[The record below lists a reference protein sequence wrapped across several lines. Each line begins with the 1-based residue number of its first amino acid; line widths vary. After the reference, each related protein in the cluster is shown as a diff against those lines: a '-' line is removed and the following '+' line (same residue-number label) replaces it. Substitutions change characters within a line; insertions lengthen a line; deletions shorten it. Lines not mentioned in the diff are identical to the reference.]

1 MKDTV
6 NKNIEEWS
14 KYPFS
19 EQTQKEINILT
30 KDKTKLH
37 DAFYKNLEF
46 GTGGMRGLMG
56 VGTNRINKY
65 TIGKNTQGI
74 SNYLNKNIDGKK
86 SAVIAYDC
94 RHNSVELARTV
105 AEVFSANDINVF
117 LFSHLRPT
125 PELSYAVRK
134 LNCSCG
140 IVLTASHNPPE
151 YNGFKVYWRDGG
163 QIVPPID
170 NLLIKEIEQVNFND
184 INFNFK
190 EELIEV
196 IDTKIDNLFIDVCLK
211 NGLNA
216 DLKNR
221 SSKIIFTALHGTSST
236 IISKLLKRAG
246 YENAKYVES
255 QMAPD
260 ANFSTVES
268 PNPEE
273 VESLDL
279 ALKLAEDENAE
290 IIIGTDPDADR
301 LGVAVR
307 DLNNDLALINGN
319 QLMVL
324 MFDYILKRKKTAIA
338 LNKNY
343 FIASTIVSTPMI
355 KNIAKYYNVDYKL
368 SLTGFKWIAKMIE
381 DFPDQ
386 KFIVGGEESY
396 GLMIGDDVR
405 DKDAL
410 TASLAAFEMMSYYK
424 ENNSSVFNELVKLYV
439 LHGFYKEKLIS
450 IVKHGQRGQEE
461 IKSLINSYRKNP
473 LKFISESRVKYFCD
487 YSTSIK
493 RNLIDKTNEKILLPK
508 SNVIEF
514 ESIDGFKIILRPS
527 GTEPKIKMYISVNAD
542 LDNINEFESV
552 NRTLEDKIK
561 EIVESIDLWKLT
573 ILTEFLDMHGFI
585 KSILYWI

>member
-1 MKDTV
+1 MKDIV

-14 KYPFS
+14 KYPFC
-19 EQTQKEINILT
+19 EQTQKEINILA
-30 KDKTKLH
+30 KDKSKLH

-74 SNYLNKNIDGKK
+74 SNYLNKNINGKK

-105 AEVFSANDINVF
+105 AEVFSANDIKVF

-151 YNGFKVYWRDGG
+151 YNGFKVYWQDGG

-170 NLLIKEIEQVNFND
+170 NLLINEIEQVNFND

-190 EELIEV
+190 QELIEI

-211 NGLNA
+211 NGLNS

-290 IIIGTDPDADR
+290 MIIGTDPDADR

-307 DLNNDLALINGN
+307 DLNNNLALINGN

-386 KFIVGGEESY
+386 KFVVGGEESY

-424 ENNSSVFNELVKLYV
+424 ENNTSVFNELVKLYV

-450 IVKHGQRGQEE
+450 IVKHGQKGQEE
-461 IKSLINSYRKNP
+461 IKSLIDSYRKNP

-493 RNLIDKTNEKILLPK
+493 RNLIDKTNEKISLPK

-552 NRTLEDKIK
+552 NSTLENKIK
-561 EIVESIDLWKLT
+561 EIVESIDL
-573 ILTEFLDMHGFI
+573 
-585 KSILYWI
+585 

>member
-1 MKDTV
+1 MKDIV

-14 KYPFS
+14 KYPFC
-19 EQTQKEINILT
+19 EQTQKEINILA
-30 KDKTKLH
+30 KDKSKLH

-74 SNYLNKNIDGKK
+74 SNYLNKNINGKK

-105 AEVFSANDINVF
+105 AEVFSANDIKVF

-151 YNGFKVYWRDGG
+151 YNGFKVYWQDGG

-170 NLLIKEIEQVNFND
+170 NLLINEIEQVNFND

-190 EELIEV
+190 EELIEI

-211 NGLNA
+211 NGLNS

-290 IIIGTDPDADR
+290 MIIGTDPDADR

-307 DLNNDLALINGN
+307 DLNNNLALINGN

-386 KFIVGGEESY
+386 KFVVGGEESY

-450 IVKHGQRGQEE
+450 IVKHGQKGQEE
-461 IKSLINSYRKNP
+461 IKSLIDSYRKNP

-552 NRTLEDKIK
+552 NSTLENKIK
-561 EIVESIDLWKLT
+561 EIVESIDL
-573 ILTEFLDMHGFI
+573 
-585 KSILYWI
+585 

>member
-1 MKDTV
+1 MKDIV

-14 KYPFS
+14 KYPFC
-19 EQTQKEINILT
+19 EQTQKEIKILA
-30 KDKTKLH
+30 KDKSKLH

-74 SNYLNKNIDGKK
+74 SNYLNKNINGKK

-105 AEVFSANDINVF
+105 AEVFSANDIKVF

-151 YNGFKVYWRDGG
+151 YNGFKVYWQDGG

-170 NLLIKEIEQVNFND
+170 NLLINEIEQVNFND

-190 EELIEV
+190 EELIEI

-211 NGLNA
+211 NGLNS

-290 IIIGTDPDADR
+290 MIIGTDPDADR

-307 DLNNDLALINGN
+307 DLNNNLALINGN

-386 KFIVGGEESY
+386 KFVVGGEESY

-450 IVKHGQRGQEE
+450 IVKHGQKGQEE
-461 IKSLINSYRKNP
+461 IKSLIDSYRKNP

-514 ESIDGFKIILRPS
+514 ESIDGCKIILRPS

-542 LDNINEFESV
+542 LDNMNEFESV
-552 NRTLEDKIK
+552 NNTLENKIK
-561 EIVESIDLWKLT
+561 EIVESIDL
-573 ILTEFLDMHGFI
+573 
-585 KSILYWI
+585 

>member
-1 MKDTV
+1 MKDIV

-14 KYPFS
+14 KYPFC
-19 EQTQKEINILT
+19 EQTQKEINILA

-74 SNYLNKNIDGKK
+74 SNYLNKNINGKK

-105 AEVFSANDINVF
+105 AEVFSANDIKVF

-151 YNGFKVYWRDGG
+151 YNGFKVYWQDGG

-170 NLLIKEIEQVNFND
+170 NLLINEIEQVNFND

-190 EELIEV
+190 EELIEI

-211 NGLNA
+211 NGLNS

-290 IIIGTDPDADR
+290 MIIGTDPDADR

-307 DLNNDLALINGN
+307 DLNNNLALINGN

-386 KFIVGGEESY
+386 KFVVGGEESY

-450 IVKHGQRGQEE
+450 IVKHGQKGQEE

-493 RNLIDKTNEKILLPK
+493 RNLIDKTNEKISLPK

-514 ESIDGFKIILRPS
+514 ESIDGYKIILRPS

-552 NRTLEDKIK
+552 NSTLENKIK
-561 EIVESIDLWKLT
+561 EIVESIDL
-573 ILTEFLDMHGFI
+573 
-585 KSILYWI
+585 

>member
-1 MKDTV
+1 MKDIV

-14 KYPFS
+14 KYPFC
-19 EQTQKEINILT
+19 EQTQKEINILA
-30 KDKTKLH
+30 KDKSKLH

-74 SNYLNKNIDGKK
+74 SNYLNKNINGKK

-105 AEVFSANDINVF
+105 AEVFSANDIKVF

-151 YNGFKVYWRDGG
+151 YNGFKVYWQDGG

-170 NLLIKEIEQVNFND
+170 NLLINEIEQVNFND

-190 EELIEV
+190 EELIEI
-196 IDTKIDNLFIDVCLK
+196 IDAKIDNLFIDVCLK
-211 NGLNA
+211 NGLNS

-290 IIIGTDPDADR
+290 MIIGTDPDADR

-307 DLNNDLALINGN
+307 DLNNNLALINGN

-386 KFIVGGEESY
+386 KFVVGGEESY

-450 IVKHGQRGQEE
+450 IVKHGQKGQEE
-461 IKSLINSYRKNP
+461 IKSLIDSYRKNP

-493 RNLIDKTNEKILLPK
+493 RNLIDKTNEKISLPK

-514 ESIDGFKIILRPS
+514 ESIDGCKIILRPS

-552 NRTLEDKIK
+552 NSTLENKIK
-561 EIVESIDLWKLT
+561 EIVESIDL
-573 ILTEFLDMHGFI
+573 
-585 KSILYWI
+585 

>member
-1 MKDTV
+1 MKDIV

-14 KYPFS
+14 KYPFC
-19 EQTQKEINILT
+19 EQTQKEINILA
-30 KDKTKLH
+30 KDKSKLH

-74 SNYLNKNIDGKK
+74 SNYLNKNINGKK

-105 AEVFSANDINVF
+105 AEVFSANDIKVF

-151 YNGFKVYWRDGG
+151 YNGFKVYWQDGG

-170 NLLIKEIEQVNFND
+170 NLLINEIEQVNFND

-190 EELIEV
+190 EELIEI

-211 NGLNA
+211 NGLNS

-279 ALKLAEDENAE
+279 ALKLAENENAE
-290 IIIGTDPDADR
+290 MIIGTDPDADR

-307 DLNNDLALINGN
+307 DLNNNLALINGN

-386 KFIVGGEESY
+386 KFVVGGEESY

-450 IVKHGQRGQEE
+450 IVKHGQKGQEE
-461 IKSLINSYRKNP
+461 IKSLIDSYRKNP

-493 RNLIDKTNEKILLPK
+493 RNLIDKTNEKISLPK

-514 ESIDGFKIILRPS
+514 ESIDGCKIILRPS

-552 NRTLEDKIK
+552 NSTLENKIK
-561 EIVESIDLWKLT
+561 EIVESIDL
-573 ILTEFLDMHGFI
+573 
-585 KSILYWI
+585 

>member
-1 MKDTV
+1 MKDIV

-14 KYPFS
+14 KYPFC
-19 EQTQKEINILT
+19 EQTQKEINILE
-30 KDKTKLH
+30 KDKSKLH

-74 SNYLNKNIDGKK
+74 SNYLNKNINVKK

-105 AEVFSANDINVF
+105 AEVFSANDIKVF

-151 YNGFKVYWRDGG
+151 YNGFKVYWQDGG

-170 NLLIKEIEQVNFND
+170 NLLINEIEQVNFND

-190 EELIEV
+190 EELIEI

-211 NGLNA
+211 NGLNS

-290 IIIGTDPDADR
+290 MIIGTDPDADR

-307 DLNNDLALINGN
+307 DLNNNLALINGN

-386 KFIVGGEESY
+386 KFVVGGEESY

-450 IVKHGQRGQEE
+450 IVKYGQEGQEE

-493 RNLIDKTNEKILLPK
+493 RNLIDKTNEKISLPK

-514 ESIDGFKIILRPS
+514 ESIDGCKIILRPS

-552 NRTLEDKIK
+552 NSTLENKIK
-561 EIVESIDLWKLT
+561 EIVESIDL
-573 ILTEFLDMHGFI
+573 
-585 KSILYWI
+585 

>member
-1 MKDTV
+1 MKNTV

-14 KYPFS
+14 KYPFC
-19 EQTQKEINILT
+19 EETQKEINILF

-46 GTGGMRGLMG
+46 GTGGMRGIMG

-105 AEVFSANDINVF
+105 AEVFSANDIKVF

-151 YNGFKVYWRDGG
+151 YNGFKVYWQDGG

-170 NLLIKEIEQVNFND
+170 NLLLNEIEQVNFND

-190 EELIEV
+190 EELIEI

-211 NGLNA
+211 NGLNI

-221 SSKIIFTALHGTSST
+221 SRKIIFTALHGTSST

-246 YENAKYVES
+246 YENVKYVES

-290 IIIGTDPDADR
+290 MIIGTDPDADR

-307 DLNNDLALINGN
+307 DLNNNLTLINGN

-355 KNIAKYYNVDYKL
+355 KNIAKYYNVEYKL

-381 DFPDQ
+381 DFANQ

-410 TASLAAFEMMSYYK
+410 TASLAAYEMMSYYK

-450 IVKHGQRGQEE
+450 IVKNGQKGQEE
-461 IKSLINSYRKNP
+461 IKSLIDSYRKNP
-473 LKFISESRVKYFCD
+473 LKFISESKVKYFCD

-493 RNLIDKTNEKILLPK
+493 RNLIDKTNEKISLPK

-514 ESIDGFKIILRPS
+514 ESIDGYKIILRPS

-552 NRTLEDKIK
+552 NRTLENKIK
-561 EIVESIDLWKLT
+561 EIVESIDL
-573 ILTEFLDMHGFI
+573 
-585 KSILYWI
+585 

>member
-1 MKDTV
+1 MKDIV

-14 KYPFS
+14 KYPFC
-19 EQTQKEINILT
+19 EQTQKEINILA
-30 KDKTKLH
+30 KDKSKLH

-105 AEVFSANDINVF
+105 AEVFSANDIKVF

-151 YNGFKVYWRDGG
+151 YNGFKVYWQDGG

-170 NLLIKEIEQVNFND
+170 NLLINEIEQVNFND

-190 EELIEV
+190 EELIEI

-211 NGLNA
+211 NGLNS

-279 ALKLAEDENAE
+279 ALKLAENENAE
-290 IIIGTDPDADR
+290 MIIGTDPDADR

-307 DLNNDLALINGN
+307 DLNNNLALINGN

-381 DFPDQ
+381 DFPDH
-386 KFIVGGEESY
+386 KFVVGGEESY

-410 TASLAAFEMMSYYK
+410 TASLASFEMMSYYK

-450 IVKHGQRGQEE
+450 IVKHGQKGQEE
-461 IKSLINSYRKNP
+461 IKSLIDGYRKNP

-493 RNLIDKTNEKILLPK
+493 RNLIDKTNEKISLPK

-552 NRTLEDKIK
+552 NSTLENKIK
-561 EIVESIDLWKLT
+561 EIVESIDL
-573 ILTEFLDMHGFI
+573 
-585 KSILYWI
+585 

>member
-14 KYPFS
+14 KYPFC
-19 EQTQKEINILT
+19 EQTQKEINILA

-56 VGTNRINKY
+56 VGTNIINKY

-105 AEVFSANDINVF
+105 AEVFSANDIKVF

-151 YNGFKVYWRDGG
+151 YNGFKVYWQDGG

-170 NLLIKEIEQVNFND
+170 NLLINEIEQVNFND

-190 EELIEV
+190 EELIEI

-211 NGLNA
+211 NGLNS

-290 IIIGTDPDADR
+290 MIIGTDPDADR

-307 DLNNDLALINGN
+307 DLNNNLALINGN

-324 MFDYILKRKKTAIA
+324 MFDYILKRKKTAIT

-386 KFIVGGEESY
+386 KFVVGGEESY

-410 TASLAAFEMMSYYK
+410 TASLAAYEMMSYYK

-450 IVKHGQRGQEE
+450 IVKHGQKGQEE
-461 IKSLINSYRKNP
+461 IKSLIDSYRKNP

-514 ESIDGFKIILRPS
+514 ESIDGCKIILRPS

-552 NRTLEDKIK
+552 NSTLENKIK
-561 EIVESIDLWKLT
+561 EIVESIDL
-573 ILTEFLDMHGFI
+573 
-585 KSILYWI
+585 

>member
-1 MKDTV
+1 MKDIV

-14 KYPFS
+14 KYPFC
-19 EQTQKEINILT
+19 EQTQKEINILA
-30 KDKTKLH
+30 KDKSKLH

-105 AEVFSANDINVF
+105 AEVFSANDIKVF

-151 YNGFKVYWRDGG
+151 YNGFKVYWQDGG

-170 NLLIKEIEQVNFND
+170 NLLINEIEQVNFND

-190 EELIEV
+190 EELIEI

-211 NGLNA
+211 NGLNT

-290 IIIGTDPDADR
+290 MIIGTDPDADR

-307 DLNNDLALINGN
+307 DLNNNLALINGN

-450 IVKHGQRGQEE
+450 IVKYGQKGQEE

-514 ESIDGFKIILRPS
+514 ESIDGCKIILRPS

-552 NRTLEDKIK
+552 NSTLENKIK
-561 EIVESIDLWKLT
+561 EIVESIDL
-573 ILTEFLDMHGFI
+573 
-585 KSILYWI
+585 

>member
-14 KYPFS
+14 KYPFC
-19 EQTQKEINILT
+19 EQTQKEINVLVQN
-30 KDKTKLH
+30 KTKLH

-74 SNYLNKNIDGKK
+74 SNYLNNNIDGKK

-105 AEVFSANDINVF
+105 AEVFSANDIKVF

-151 YNGFKVYWRDGG
+151 YNGFKVYWQDGG

-170 NLLIKEIEQVNFND
+170 NLLINEIEQVNFSD

-190 EELIEV
+190 QELIEI

-211 NGLNA
+211 NGLNT

-260 ANFSTVES
+260 ADFSTVES

-290 IIIGTDPDADR
+290 MIIGTDPDADR

-307 DLNNDLALINGN
+307 DLNNNLALINGN

-396 GLMIGDDVR
+396 GLMIGDDIR

-450 IVKHGQRGQEE
+450 IVKHGQKGQEE
-461 IKSLINSYRKNP
+461 IKSLIDSYRKNP

-487 YSTSIK
+487 YSTSMK
-493 RNLIDKTNEKILLPK
+493 KNLIDKTNEKISLPK

-552 NRTLEDKIK
+552 NSILENKIK
-561 EIVESIDLWKLT
+561 EIVESIDL
-573 ILTEFLDMHGFI
+573 
-585 KSILYWI
+585 

>member
-1 MKDTV
+1 MKDIV

-14 KYPFS
+14 KYPFC
-19 EQTQKEINILT
+19 EQTQKEINILA

-105 AEVFSANDINVF
+105 AEVFSANDIKVF

-151 YNGFKVYWRDGG
+151 YNGFKVYWQDGG

-170 NLLIKEIEQVNFND
+170 NLLINEIEQVNFND
-184 INFNFK
+184 INFNFN
-190 EELIEV
+190 EELIEI

-211 NGLNA
+211 NGLNT
-216 DLKNR
+216 DIKNR

-279 ALKLAEDENAE
+279 DLKLEEDENAE
-290 IIIGTDPDADR
+290 MIIGSDPDADR

-307 DLNNDLALINGN
+307 DLNNNLALINGN

-324 MFDYILKRKKTAIA
+324 MFDYILKRKKTAIT

-396 GLMIGDDVR
+396 GLMIGDDIR

-450 IVKHGQRGQEE
+450 IVKHGQKGQEE
-461 IKSLINSYRKNP
+461 IKSLIDSYRKNP

-487 YSTSIK
+487 YSTSMK
-493 RNLIDKTNEKILLPK
+493 KNLIDKTSEKISLPK

-514 ESIDGFKIILRPS
+514 ESIDGCKIILRPS

-552 NRTLEDKIK
+552 NTTLENKIK
-561 EIVESIDLWKLT
+561 EIVESIDL
-573 ILTEFLDMHGFI
+573 
-585 KSILYWI
+585 

>member
-1 MKDTV
+1 MKDIV

-14 KYPFS
+14 KYPFC
-19 EQTQKEINILT
+19 EQTKKEINILA
-30 KDKTKLH
+30 KDKSKLH

-74 SNYLNKNIDGKK
+74 SNYLNKNINGKK

-105 AEVFSANDINVF
+105 AEVFSANDIKVF

-151 YNGFKVYWRDGG
+151 YNGFKVYWQDGG

-170 NLLIKEIEQVNFND
+170 NLLINEIEQVNFND

-190 EELIEV
+190 EELIEI
-196 IDTKIDNLFIDVCLK
+196 IDTKIDNLFIDVCIK
-211 NGLNA
+211 NGLNS

-290 IIIGTDPDADR
+290 MIIGTDPDADR

-307 DLNNDLALINGN
+307 DLNNNLALINGN

-386 KFIVGGEESY
+386 KFVVGGEESY

-450 IVKHGQRGQEE
+450 IIKHGQKGQEE
-461 IKSLINSYRKNP
+461 IKSLIDSYRKNP

-493 RNLIDKTNEKILLPK
+493 RNLIDKTNEKISLPK

-552 NRTLEDKIK
+552 NSTLENKIK
-561 EIVESIDLWKLT
+561 EIVESIDL
-573 ILTEFLDMHGFI
+573 
-585 KSILYWI
+585 

>member
-1 MKDTV
+1 MKDIV

-14 KYPFS
+14 KYPFC
-19 EQTQKEINILT
+19 EQTQKEINILA
-30 KDKTKLH
+30 KDKSKLH

-74 SNYLNKNIDGKK
+74 SNYLNKNINGKK

-105 AEVFSANDINVF
+105 AEVFSANDIKVF

-151 YNGFKVYWRDGG
+151 YNGFKVYWQDGG

-170 NLLIKEIEQVNFND
+170 NLLINEIEQVNFND

-190 EELIEV
+190 EELIEI

-211 NGLNA
+211 NGLNS

-290 IIIGTDPDADR
+290 MIIGTDPDADR

-307 DLNNDLALINGN
+307 DLNNNLALINGN

-450 IVKHGQRGQEE
+450 IVKHGQKGQEE

-493 RNLIDKTNEKILLPK
+493 RNLIDKTNEKISLPK

-552 NRTLEDKIK
+552 NSTLENKIK
-561 EIVESIDLWKLT
+561 EIVESIDL
-573 ILTEFLDMHGFI
+573 
-585 KSILYWI
+585 

>member
-1 MKDTV
+1 MKDIV

-14 KYPFS
+14 KYPFC
-19 EQTQKEINILT
+19 EQTQKEINILA
-30 KDKTKLH
+30 KDKSKLH

-74 SNYLNKNIDGKK
+74 SNYLNKNINGKK

-105 AEVFSANDINVF
+105 AEVFSANDIKVF

-151 YNGFKVYWRDGG
+151 YNGFKVYWQDGG

-170 NLLIKEIEQVNFND
+170 NLLINEIEQVNFND

-190 EELIEV
+190 EELIEI
-196 IDTKIDNLFIDVCLK
+196 IDAKIDNLFIDVCLK
-211 NGLNA
+211 NGLNS

-279 ALKLAEDENAE
+279 ALKLAENENAE
-290 IIIGTDPDADR
+290 MIIGTDPDADR

-307 DLNNDLALINGN
+307 DLNNNLALINGN

-381 DFPDQ
+381 DFPNQ
-386 KFIVGGEESY
+386 KFVVGGEESY

-450 IVKHGQRGQEE
+450 IVKHGQKGQEE
-461 IKSLINSYRKNP
+461 IKSLIDRYRKNP

-493 RNLIDKTNEKILLPK
+493 RNLIDKTNEKISLPK

-514 ESIDGFKIILRPS
+514 ESIDGCKIILRPS

-552 NRTLEDKIK
+552 NSTLENKIK
-561 EIVESIDLWKLT
+561 EIVESIDL
-573 ILTEFLDMHGFI
+573 
-585 KSILYWI
+585 

>member
-1 MKDTV
+1 MKDIV

-14 KYPFS
+14 KYPFC
-19 EQTQKEINILT
+19 EQTQKEINILA
-30 KDKTKLH
+30 KDKSKLH

-74 SNYLNKNIDGKK
+74 SNYLNKNINGKK

-105 AEVFSANDINVF
+105 AEVFSANDIKVF

-151 YNGFKVYWRDGG
+151 YNGFKVYWQDGG

-170 NLLIKEIEQVNFND
+170 NLLINEIEQVNFND

-190 EELIEV
+190 EELIEI

-290 IIIGTDPDADR
+290 MIIGTDPDADR

-307 DLNNDLALINGN
+307 DLNNNLALINGN

-450 IVKHGQRGQEE
+450 IVKYGQKGQEE
-461 IKSLINSYRKNP
+461 IKSLIDSYRKNP

-493 RNLIDKTNEKILLPK
+493 RNLIDKTNEKISLPK

-552 NRTLEDKIK
+552 NSTLENKIK
-561 EIVESIDLWKLT
+561 EIVESIDL
-573 ILTEFLDMHGFI
+573 
-585 KSILYWI
+585 

>member
-14 KYPFS
+14 KYPFC
-19 EQTQKEINILT
+19 EQTQKEINILA
-30 KDKTKLH
+30 KDKSKLH

-74 SNYLNKNIDGKK
+74 SNYLNKNINGKK

-105 AEVFSANDINVF
+105 AEVFSANDIKVF
-117 LFSHLRPT
+117 LFSNLRPT

-140 IVLTASHNPPE
+140 IVLTASHNPPD
-151 YNGFKVYWRDGG
+151 YNGFKVYWQDGG

-170 NLLIKEIEQVNFND
+170 NLLINEIEQVNFND

-190 EELIEV
+190 EELIEI
-196 IDTKIDNLFIDVCLK
+196 IDTKIDNLFIEICLK
-211 NGLNA
+211 NGLNT

-221 SSKIIFTALHGTSST
+221 SSKIVFTALHGTSST
-236 IISKLLKRAG
+236 IISKLLKKAG

-290 IIIGTDPDADR
+290 MIIGTDPDADR

-307 DLNNDLALINGN
+307 DLNNNLALINGN

-324 MFDYILKRKKTAIA
+324 MFDYILKRKKTAIT

-381 DFPDQ
+381 DFPDK

-424 ENNSSVFNELVKLYV
+424 ENNSSVFNELVKLYI

-450 IVKHGQRGQEE
+450 IVKHGQKGQEE
-461 IKSLINSYRKNP
+461 IKSLIDSYRKNP

-493 RNLIDKTNEKILLPK
+493 RNLIDKTNEKISLPK

-514 ESIDGFKIILRPS
+514 ESIDGYKIILRPS

-552 NRTLEDKIK
+552 NNTLENKIK
-561 EIVESIDLWKLT
+561 EIVESIDL
-573 ILTEFLDMHGFI
+573 
-585 KSILYWI
+585 

>member
-1 MKDTV
+1 MKYLV
-6 NKNIEEWS
+6 KKNIDEWS
-14 KYPFS
+14 KYPFCD
-19 EQTQKEINILT
+19 QTQKEINILIN
-30 KDKTKLH
+30 DETKLY

-94 RHNSVELARTV
+94 RHNSMELARTV
-105 AEVFSANDINVF
+105 AEVFSANDIKVF
-117 LFSHLRPT
+117 LFSNLRPT

-151 YNGFKVYWRDGG
+151 YNGFKVYWQDGG
-163 QIVPPID
+163 QIVPPVD
-170 NLLIKEIEQVNFND
+170 DLLINEIEQVNFND
-184 INFNFK
+184 INFNFRK
-190 EELIEV
+190 ELIEI
-196 IDTKIDNLFIDVCLK
+196 IDIKIDNLFIDVCLK
-211 NGLNA
+211 NGLNT

-221 SSKIIFTALHGTSST
+221 SCKIIFTALHGTSST

-246 YENAKYVES
+246 YKNAKYVES
-255 QMAPD
+255 QMVPD

-273 VESLDL
+273 VESLNL

-290 IIIGTDPDADR
+290 MIIGTDPDADR

-307 DLNNDLALINGN
+307 DLNNNLTLINGN

-324 MFDYILKRKKTAIA
+324 IFDYILKRKKIEIT

-343 FIASTIVSTPMI
+343 FVASTIVSTPMI
-355 KNIAKYYNVDYKL
+355 KNIATYYNVDCKL

-381 DFPDQ
+381 DFPNQ

-396 GLMIGDDVR
+396 GLMIGDDIR

-410 TASLAAFEMMSYYK
+410 TASLAAYEMMSYYK
-424 ENNSSVFNELVKLYV
+424 ENNSSVFDELVKLYV

-450 IVKHGQRGQEE
+450 IVKHGQKGQEE
-461 IKSLINSYRKNP
+461 IKSLIDSYRKNP

-487 YSTSIK
+487 YSTSMK
-493 RNLIDKTNEKILLPK
+493 KNLIDETNEKISLPK

-514 ESIDGFKIILRPS
+514 ESIDGYKIIIRPS
-527 GTEPKIKMYISVNAD
+527 GTEPKIKIYISVNAN

-552 NRTLEDKIK
+552 NNKLENKIK
-561 EIVESIDLWKLT
+561 EIVESIEL
-573 ILTEFLDMHGFI
+573 
-585 KSILYWI
+585 

>member
-14 KYPFS
+14 KYPFC
-19 EQTQKEINILT
+19 EQTQKEINILA
-30 KDKTKLH
+30 KDKSKLH

-74 SNYLNKNIDGKK
+74 SNYLNKNINGKK

-105 AEVFSANDINVF
+105 AEVFSANDIKVF

-151 YNGFKVYWRDGG
+151 YNGFKVYWQDGG

-170 NLLIKEIEQVNFND
+170 NLLINEIEQVNFND

-190 EELIEV
+190 EELIEF
-196 IDTKIDNLFIDVCLK
+196 IDTKIDNLFIDICLK
-211 NGLNA
+211 HGLNA

-290 IIIGTDPDADR
+290 MIIGTDPDADR

-307 DLNNDLALINGN
+307 DLNNNLALINGN

-386 KFIVGGEESY
+386 KFVVGGEESY

-450 IVKHGQRGQEE
+450 IVKHGQKGQEE
-461 IKSLINSYRKNP
+461 IKSLIDSYRKNP

-493 RNLIDKTNEKILLPK
+493 RNLIDKTNEKISLPK

-552 NRTLEDKIK
+552 NSTLENKIK
-561 EIVESIDLWKLT
+561 EIVESIDL
-573 ILTEFLDMHGFI
+573 
-585 KSILYWI
+585 

>member
-1 MKDTV
+1 MKDIV

-14 KYPFS
+14 KYPFC
-19 EQTQKEINILT
+19 EQTQKEINILA
-30 KDKTKLH
+30 KDKSKLH

-74 SNYLNKNIDGKK
+74 SNYLNKNINGKK

-105 AEVFSANDINVF
+105 AEVFSANDIKVF

-151 YNGFKVYWRDGG
+151 YNGFKVYWQDGG

-170 NLLIKEIEQVNFND
+170 NLLINEIEQVNFND

-190 EELIEV
+190 EELIEI

-211 NGLNA
+211 NGLNS

-290 IIIGTDPDADR
+290 MIIGTDPDADR

-307 DLNNDLALINGN
+307 DLNNNLALINGN

-368 SLTGFKWIAKMIE
+368 SLTGFKWIAQMIE

-386 KFIVGGEESY
+386 KFVVGGEESY

-424 ENNSSVFNELVKLYV
+424 ENNSSAFNELVKLYV

-450 IVKHGQRGQEE
+450 IVKHGQKGQEE
-461 IKSLINSYRKNP
+461 IKSLIDSYRKNP

-493 RNLIDKTNEKILLPK
+493 RNLIDKTNEKISLPK

-552 NRTLEDKIK
+552 NSTLENKIK
-561 EIVESIDLWKLT
+561 EIVESIDL
-573 ILTEFLDMHGFI
+573 
-585 KSILYWI
+585 

>member
-14 KYPFS
+14 KYPFC
-19 EQTQKEINILT
+19 EQTQKEINILA
-30 KDKTKLH
+30 KDKSKLH

-74 SNYLNKNIDGKK
+74 SNYLNKNINGKK

-105 AEVFSANDINVF
+105 AEVFSANDIKVF

-151 YNGFKVYWRDGG
+151 YNGFKVYWQDGG

-170 NLLIKEIEQVNFND
+170 NLLINEIEQVNFND

-190 EELIEV
+190 EELIEI

-211 NGLNA
+211 NGLNS

-290 IIIGTDPDADR
+290 MIIGTDPDADR

-307 DLNNDLALINGN
+307 DLNNNLALINGN

-386 KFIVGGEESY
+386 KFVVGGEESY

-450 IVKHGQRGQEE
+450 IVKHGQKGQEE
-461 IKSLINSYRKNP
+461 IKSLIDRYRKNP

-514 ESIDGFKIILRPS
+514 ESIDGCKIILRPS

-552 NRTLEDKIK
+552 NSTLENKIK
-561 EIVESIDLWKLT
+561 EIVESIDL
-573 ILTEFLDMHGFI
+573 
-585 KSILYWI
+585 